1 MDRRQFG
8 KLVVGAGA
16 ATAATSEATDA
27 FSETQK
33 MQRVTGAA
41 SSDML
46 SLPSDLRPVL
56 EQNYPRFSDA
66 EYKRRHNA
74 LAKVM
79 ESAGV
84 DHVLIVSAQNV
95 GNATRWVTSWPGTTQ
110 ALLLF
115 KPGEKMT
122 MDVEY
127 YNHVPLARMLARDVD
142 VRWGKEQGIVP
153 VVEELGRRG
162 AKRVGVIG
170 PLNGPRWKALEAKFA
185 VTSLDE
191 DYVKLRMHKS
201 DEEIAWLR
209 IGAALSD
216 AGMRAL
222 VSGTEP
228 GLTEH
233 ELGNLIE
240 RAYVGHG
247 GSTVIH
253 FIGSTSMMAPDLCV
267 PRQFTSRRKIQAGDF
282 VFCELSAAWWDY
294 SGQVLRGFTVDAEPT
309 ALYRDLNA
317 TATAAFTAITR
328 AIRPGVPAAELIA
341 ASAVIEENGF
351 TTYDDLVHG
360 YGGGYF
366 APILG
371 SRSRPAGHPA
381 TVTLAEN
388 MCLVVQPNVI
398 TRDGKAG
405 VQVGELVR
413 VTATGCE
420 SLHRIPQGL
429 FKAGQ
434 PIGSGSTNR

>member
-1 MDRRQFG
+1 
-8 KLVVGAGA
+8 VA
-16 ATAATSEATDA
+16 
-27 FSETQK
+27 
-33 MQRVTGAA
+33 
-41 SSDML
+41 
-46 SLPSDLRPVL
+46 
-56 EQNYPRFSDA
+56 
-66 EYKRRHNA
+66 
-74 LAKVM
+74 
-79 ESAGV
+79 
-84 DHVLIVSAQNV
+84 
-95 GNATRWVTSWPGTTQ
+95 
-110 ALLLF
+110 
-115 KPGEKMT
+115 
-122 MDVEY
+122 
-127 YNHVPLARMLARDVD
+127 
-142 VRWGKEQGIVP
+142 
-153 VVEELGRRG
+153 
-162 AKRVGVIG
+162 
-170 PLNGPRWKALEAKFA
+170 
-185 VTSLDE
+185 SLDE
-191 DYVKLRMHKS
+191 EYIKLRMHKS

-317 TATAAFTAITR
+317 TATAAFAAITR

>member
-95 GNATRWVTSWPGTTQ
+95 GNATRWMTSWPGTTQ

-153 VVEELGRRG
+153 VIEELGRRG
-162 AKRVGVIG
+162 AKRIGVIG
-170 PLNGPRWKALEAKFA
+170 PLNGPRWKALEAKFE
-185 VTSLDE
+185 VVSLDGE
-191 DYVKLRMHKS
+191 YIKLRIEKS

-209 IGAALSD
+209 VGAALSD
-216 AGMRAL
+216 AGMAAL
-222 VSGTEP
+222 VGRTKP
-228 GLTEH
+228 GMSEH

-240 RAYVGHG
+240 RAYVGLG
-247 GSTVIH
+247 GSHVIH
-253 FIGSTSMMAPDLCV
+253 FIGTTSMAAPDVCV
-267 PRQFTSRRKIQAGDF
+267 PRQFTSRRKVQPGDF

-294 SGQVLRGFTVDAEPT
+294 SGQVLRGFTVEAEPT
-309 ALYRDLNA
+309 PLYRDLHA
-317 TATAAFTAITR
+317 TAVAAFDAITK
-328 AIRPGVPAAELIA
+328 AVRPGVHAQELVE
-341 ASAVIEENGF
+341 ASAVIEKNGF
-351 TTYDDLVHG
+351 TTNDDLVHG

-371 SRSRPAGHPA
+371 SKSRPAGHPA
-381 TVTLAEN
+381 TLVLQEN
-388 MCLVVQPNVI
+388 MCMVVQPNVI
-398 TRDGKAG
+398 TPDEKAG
-405 VQVGELVR
+405 VQFGELIR
-413 VTATGCE
+413 VTKTGFE
-420 SLHRIPQGL
+420 SLHRTPHGL

-434 PIGSGSTNR
+434 AI